1 MIRSTMLL
9 LSLLLL
15 AGCTGS
21 DADQAILGTLER
33 ERLELIAESNER
45 IAERLVSEGEFVAAG
60 QLLLRQEPG
69 EMTARLDQAR
79 AAVTEAQ
86 SRVAELVNGPRRQEI
101 VEARAI
107 LASAR
112 STSTTAA
119 REYDRVQDLVERKL
133 LSQSSLDQARAAK
146 DEAAGAERQAY
157 ARLELLLEGT
167 RIETLDQA
175 RAALDAARGRLA
187 ELEISAERY
196 SVRAPRPGL
205 IEALPYE
212 TGERPA
218 TGAPVVVMLA
228 EGSPYARVYVPEPL
242 RVRALAGTKVRVEV
256 DGINEPLDGTIRYV
270 SAQAAF
276 TPYYALTQEDRSRL
290 AYLAEIDLTGPAAD
304 ALPAGIPVQ
313 VYLPGSEP

>member
-79 AAVTEAQ
+79 AAVTERE

-133 LSQSSLDQARAAK
+133 LSQSSLDQARATK
-146 DEAAGAERQAY
+146 DEAAAAERQAY

-256 DGINEPLDGTIRYV
+256 DGIKEPLDGTIRYV

>member
-79 AAVTEAQ
+79 AAVTERE

-133 LSQSSLDQARAAK
+133 LSQSSLDQARATK
-146 DEAAGAERQAY
+146 DEAAAAERQAY

-256 DGINEPLDGTIRYV
+256 DGIKEPLDGTIRYV

-304 ALPAGIPVQ
+304 ALPAGIPAQ